1 MVIVMNKKDYY
12 ETLGVSKNATD
23 AEIKSA
29 FRKLAKKYHPDVN
42 KEAGAAEKFKEVSEA
57 YGVLSD
63 PQKRK
68 TYDQF
73 GADAVNGNGAGGFGG
88 FEGFGGFQGGFGDFG
103 FSQDDLE
110 DILGSFFGGTG
121 RRKSKSG
128 VKGEDS
134 LVRLTLTFEEAI
146 FGCEKTFKINLN
158 QMCNGC
164 NGKGGLN
171 PRKCSKCNGR
181 GRIIS
186 QQRTIFGVTSVQTVC
201 PNCSGTGEEFEKV
214 CSSCKGS
221 GRTKGEKSITLRVPS
236 GINNGD
242 QMRMAGKGA
251 AGTNGGAN
259 GDIYIEFI
267 VKEHPLFERNG
278 KDIILEVPLTITEAI
293 LGCKKEIPTITGTTV
308 IEIDSGTQSGDELR
322 LRGKGI
328 NEEKTGKTGDMIII
342 TKVVIPRKLDRTQK
356 SLIKDLNE
364 TDLEV
369 GDEFKKFN
377 KYL

>member
-1 MVIVMNKKDYY
+1 MNKKDYY

-29 FRKLAKKYHPDVN
+29 FRKLAKQYHPDVN

-73 GADAVNGNGAGGFGG
+73 GADAVNGSGAGGFGG

-110 DILGSFFGGTG
+110 DILGSFFGGSS

-134 LVRLTLTFEEAI
+134 LIRLTLTFEEAI
-146 FGCEKTFKINLN
+146 FGCEKTFKVNLN

-171 PRKCSKCNGR
+171 PRKCSKCNGK

-201 PNCSGTGEEFEKV
+201 HNCNGTGEEYEKV
-214 CSSCKGS
+214 CTTCKGN
-221 GRTKGEKSITLRVPS
+221 GRTKGEKTITLRVPS

-251 AGTNGGAN
+251 AGTGGGAN
-259 GDIYIEFI
+259 GDIYIEFN
-267 VKEHPLFERNG
+267 VKDHPLFERKG

-308 IEIDSGTQSGDELR
+308 IEIEPGTQSGEELR
-322 LRGKGI
+322 LKGKGI
-328 NEEKTGKTGDMIII
+328 KEEKTGRTGDMIII
-342 TKVVIPRKLDRTQK
+342 TNVVIPKKLDRTQK

-364 TDLEV
+364 TNLEN

>member
-42 KEAGAAEKFKEVSEA
+42 KESGAAEKFKEVSEA

-110 DILGSFFGGTG
+110 DILGSFFGGSG

-171 PRKCSKCNGR
+171 PRKCTKCNGR

-214 CSSCKGS
+214 CSTCRGS

-259 GDIYIEFI
+259 GDIYIEFV

-322 LRGKGI
+322 LKGKGI

>member
-1 MVIVMNKKDYY
+1 MNKKDYY

-110 DILGSFFGGTG
+110 DILGSFFGGAS

-128 VKGEDS
+128 TKGEDS
-134 LVRLTLTFEEAI
+134 LVKLTLTFEEAI

-158 QMCNGC
+158 QMCGGC

-171 PRKCSKCNGR
+171 PHKCTKCNGR
-181 GRIIS
+181 GRIVS
-186 QQRTIFGVTSVQTVC
+186 QQRTIFGVTNVQTVC
-201 PNCSGTGEEFEKV
+201 PNCNGTGEEFEKI
-214 CSSCKGS
+214 CSICKGN
-221 GRTKGEKSITLRVPS
+221 GRTKGEKTITLRVPS
-236 GINNGD
+236 GINNGE

-251 AGTNGGAN
+251 AGLNGGPN
-259 GDIYIEFI
+259 GDIYIEFT
-267 VKEHPLFERNG
+267 VKEHPLFERKG

-293 LGCKKEIPTITGTTV
+293 LGCKKEIPTLTGTTI
-308 IEIDSGTQSGDELR
+308 IEIDSGTQSGEELR

-328 NEEKTGKTGDMIII
+328 TEEKTGRTGDMIII

-364 TDLEV
+364 TNLEN
-369 GDEFKKFN
+369 GEEFKKFN
-377 KYL
+377 KYI